1 MNIWAERR
9 EWRFRPNVIA
19 DLGGILLPGK
29 ELSAPRFQ
37 PMIVTRKRNG
47 ACQTITVGV
56 RVYRCGYGGLSG
68 ASEWKRGGE
77 LERVSDR

>member
-1 MNIWAERR
+1 MNIWANRR
-9 EWRFRPNVIA
+9 GRRIGPSIVA
-19 DLGGILLPGK
+19 DFVGNLLRGK

-37 PMIVTRKRNG
+37 PMFVTRKRNG